1 MYGADRLK
9 EWERQQRLL
18 EQRRQQWQANQ
29 QRVASLRT
37 QSNKPAPK
45 QSFFNKVRDTF
56 DANTQADQYRR
67 EQKGQARLY
76 ADQQK
81 DMGRT
86 RISNN
91 PFQRGTNTFRS
102 LAETIKQPYEGL
114 GKGIST
120 AFGEGASLRDY
131 EAKTQQENLAHV
143 ENLRKQLAKPTTSL
157 ADRAV
162 LRSRI
167 GIASTAA
174 QNSYNRQIAQ
184 TQQLER
190 DADPRKQAG
199 NIVQIGTDLAGL
211 GVAGFAGKEFGTNA
225 AKLGFRQATKKALP
239 AIGQNAALN
248 VVQGGAG
255 ELQSNDPTM
264 AGALR
269 KAALGGAIGTVA
281 DLTLGG
287 FAALPSNRAYKNVV
301 KELANETDGAVV
313 RDTVKEIANDLPEE
327 TIDDISKQITKAT
340 DEATVDGIIKKA
352 ALEEGQLTNPIRKT
366 FEPLE
371 QVPTSGTVTKDPSII
386 YGFKQAKTPEQAR
399 DSVKVL
405 FPELD
410 DKAVNKA
417 SQELAQATDDNA
429 VYQALERAQ
438 AQRKAVTEGVD
449 NATPT
454 GELAPTPE
462 QQLAEAPAS
471 TAPIVAKQAPD
482 ADIQA
487 NQVVQ
492 SVDEAAAPVSAVQDA
507 VAPLADGERYT
518 TTNADISFGSDSSG
532 GTVSYKPD
540 GAGTQAKQVSYN
552 QLSEKTRTE
561 LITAEQNYARARA
574 NSKGFVKPG
583 TRGEVQI
590 AKEQLDIAQSNAI
603 EELGLQDYANKVD
616 SSGNVIQKT
625 YNDRYTDWAEA
636 KYKSLNPDEREIFAK
651 DAVANPEKYK
661 AQFEAEYRSTFYDSL
676 DVPKE
681 DLIIR
686 DGSGKAMSIDPKAP
700 QVGKTEG
707 TLKSAEDVIKEN
719 SIREISVPLV
729 GDQKFK
735 VTRVKVSD
743 LLKRDTDLAEYVK
756 TNPGKS
762 RFYKNQE
769 PTTALPVIG
778 KRVGEPGGLDQ
789 VIDGY
794 GRIKQAVDDGKE
806 YIDVNL
812 STDSDLNSLTPQPP
826 NTVAPVANPE
836 KYKAQVESDRIAD
849 ALGIPK
855 ADRTPT
861 ADAQVAGRVEMAM
874 AKGLSGDMTPQQIK
888 AELRARNGN
897 KPTTARSLKE
907 KPAKQTFEQVTKE
920 YQGNTGAARIDR
932 QSTIADLQ
940 KRYKLSKEE
949 KLNAILAID
958 DPSVQPISDQVAQL
972 TQEYKQL
979 TDSAYRAYTGKGINM
994 GYVESYLPR
1003 IYKNPETGQLI
1014 DRAEY
1019 ELLQQGSSRT
1029 RGREADKVATNWLV
1043 EKDPVKLLERYY
1055 DSMDRTVAGKAYL
1068 SKLEDN
1074 GLVIASTDMV
1084 PGLRP
1089 VVAEGLQAGNGM
1101 VYYANKDVANKLNT
1115 LFGSKEANNIV
1126 EAALDKAK
1134 GVNSLF
1140 QSVILS
1146 GGIPNT
1152 PLNAFGVMQVLKET
1166 MALHPYKAGKALIA
1180 GLSKDF
1186 ANNLFTKKKDILKLM
1201 AENDIDVRVDLT
1213 QTGKYG
1219 RERTK
1224 DAFKD
1229 QGIAGGINQAWNEF
1243 TNDST
1248 FGRFMPAL
1256 EVLHFENIYK
1266 AARGRGASIAD
1277 ASALAAES
1285 TKNFYGKTSVFKQSV
1300 RSKAVDDAAGAFLFA
1315 PRFRESM
1322 LNFWGKNAQAAIPT
1336 NWGKVAYR
1344 DNQKFLAASAA
1355 TFAAMTSLNESLNG
1369 VQMWDNPDGK
1379 KDKLIIPAAALDKL
1393 GINTNGKDVAIPFL
1407 PSLST
1412 VPRNIGMGAY
1422 NFAVGNDEEG
1432 WKNVK
1437 SFASIPIS
1445 LGMDVATN
1453 EDYFG
1458 SKIVEDGT
1466 PALDK
1471 RVQQGTY
1478 LLKNAMQ
1485 PWIREGLNIAGQK
1498 LPENVKAKLGI
1509 KEKSGVESASN
1520 ALELPF
1526 RFYNPK
1532 YYNYDKQFVPGG
1544 KEGEKFT
1551 FAEQRDRAKIG
1562 KEIKGIPDSLG
1573 LNKRQKAAYAK
1584 LNAVEFNDD
1593 GTLKEDSNPFYK
1605 VQRYSDLQDD
1615 KVFEAVKQRA
1625 KLNAKLNGKPID
1637 PIFSE
1642 SVAPEQR
1649 RVLLWKK
1656 TLPPGTSDPT
1666 VKKLYEQDWYLDYQN
1681 KERAYYDQK
1690 KAWNK
1695 EMGYKEPPQSTN
1707 PYPEASPELQKSMD
1721 FYFTLPKGTGA
1732 RSSWIKGNGGVWNQ
1746 MINYWESKDAWTN
1759 GERAKVGLGN
1769 VDDEKSGG
1777 SGGGKFGY
1785 SKGGKSGSGGGGS
1798 GKGAKLKTPKTYIT
1812 ELLGNVP
1819 NISSDEI
1826 AIRTAPKRAKFKV
1839 KTPGG
1844 KGRNYKKIKL
1854 S

>member
-18 EQRRQQWQANQ
+18 AQKRQQWQANEK
-29 QRVASLRT
+29 RVASLRV

-56 DANTQADQYRR
+56 DANTEADQYRR
-67 EQKGQARLY
+67 QQAGKAKLY
-76 ADQQK
+76 AQEQK

-157 ADRAV
+157 ADRAA

-199 NIVQIGTDLAGL
+199 NIIQIGTDLAGL
-211 GVAGFAGKEFGTNA
+211 GVAGFAGKKFGKDVA
-225 AKLGFRQATKKALP
+225 QLGWKQASARALP
-239 AIGQNAALN
+239 AIGQNAAIN
-248 VVQGGAG
+248 TIQGGSG
-255 ELQSNDPTM
+255 ELQSDDPTM

-301 KELANETDGAVV
+301 KELADETDGAVV

-340 DEATVDGIIKKA
+340 DEATVDQIIRQA
-352 ALEEGQLTNPIRKT
+352 ALDEGKITAPIRKT

-371 QVPTSGTVTKDPSII
+371 QVPTTGTATKDPSII

-417 SQELAQATDDNA
+417 SQDLAKATDDNT
-429 VYQALERAQ
+429 VNQVLERTQ
-438 AQRKAVTEGVD
+438 AQREAVTQGVD
-449 NATPT
+449 KATPT
-454 GELAPTPE
+454 GEIAPTPE
-462 QQLAEAPAS
+462 QQLAEVAQEQP
-471 TAPIVAKQAPD
+471 TAPVTSQQPVN
-482 ADIQA
+482 ADTQA
-487 NQVVQ
+487 NQVI
-492 SVDEAAAPVSAVQDA
+492 APDA
-507 VAPLADGERYT
+507 PTAQAPTVPGVNRVTEVP
-518 TTNADISFGSDSSG
+518 GS
-532 GTVSYKPD
+532 
-540 GAGTQAKQVSYN
+540 N
-552 QLSEKTRTE
+552 
-561 LITAEQNYARARA
+561 
-574 NSKGFVKPG
+574 
-583 TRGEVQI
+583 
-590 AKEQLDIAQSNAI
+590 
-603 EELGLQDYANKVD
+603 
-616 SSGNVIQKT
+616 
-625 YNDRYTDWAEA
+625 
-636 KYKSLNPDEREIFAK
+636 
-651 DAVANPEKYK
+651 
-661 AQFEAEYRSTFYDSL
+661 
-676 DVPKE
+676 
-681 DLIIR
+681 
-686 DGSGKAMSIDPKAP
+686 
-700 QVGKTEG
+700 
-707 TLKSAEDVIKEN
+707 
-719 SIREISVPLV
+719 
-729 GDQKFK
+729 
-735 VTRVKVSD
+735 
-743 LLKRDTDLAEYVK
+743 
-756 TNPGKS
+756 
-762 RFYKNQE
+762 
-769 PTTALPVIG
+769 
-778 KRVGEPGGLDQ
+778 
-789 VIDGY
+789 
-794 GRIKQAVDDGKE
+794 
-806 YIDVNL
+806 
-812 STDSDLNSLTPQPP
+812 
-826 NTVAPVANPE
+826 
-836 KYKAQVESDRIAD
+836 QVESDRIAD

-979 TDSAYRAYTGKGINM
+979 TDSAYRAYTGAGIDM

-1003 IYKNPETGQLI
+1003 IYKNPETGQMI

-1019 ELLQQGSSRT
+1019 ELLQQGTSRVK
-1029 RGREADKVATNWLV
+1029 GREADKVATDWLV

-1074 GLVIASTDMV
+1074 GLVVASTDMV

-1115 LFGSKEANNIV
+1115 LFGSKESNNIV

-1229 QGIAGGINQAWNEF
+1229 QGVTGGINQAWNEF

-1839 KTPGG
+1839 KTPSG

-1854 S
+1854 N

>member
-225 AKLGFRQATKKALP
+225 AKLGFRQAAKKALP

-301 KELANETDGAVV
+301 KELADETDGAVV

-454 GELAPTPE
+454 GEIAPTPE
-462 QQLAEAPAS
+462 QQIAEVAQNQP
-471 TAPIVAKQAPD
+471 TAQLTSKQAPD

-552 QLSEKTRTE
+552 QLSDKTRTE
-561 LITAEQNYARARA
+561 LVTAENNYAKARA
-574 NSKGFVKPG
+574 NSKGPVAPG

-590 AKEQLDIAQSNAI
+590 AKGQLDIAQSNAI

-651 DAVANPEKYK
+651 DAKANPEKYK
-661 AQFEAEYRSTFYDSL
+661 AQFEA
-676 DVPKE
+676 
-681 DLIIR
+681 
-686 DGSGKAMSIDPKAP
+686 
-700 QVGKTEG
+700 
-707 TLKSAEDVIKEN
+707 
-719 SIREISVPLV
+719 
-729 GDQKFK
+729 
-735 VTRVKVSD
+735 
-743 LLKRDTDLAEYVK
+743 
-756 TNPGKS
+756 
-762 RFYKNQE
+762 
-769 PTTALPVIG
+769 
-778 KRVGEPGGLDQ
+778 
-789 VIDGY
+789 
-794 GRIKQAVDDGKE
+794 
-806 YIDVNL
+806 
-812 STDSDLNSLTPQPP
+812 
-826 NTVAPVANPE
+826 
-836 KYKAQVESDRIAD
+836 DRIAD

-888 AELRARNGN
+888 AELRARDGN

-940 KRYKLSKEE
+940 NRYKLSDDE
-949 KLNAILAID
+949 KINAILTID
-958 DPSVQPISDQVAQL
+958 DPSVKPISDQVAQL
-972 TQEYKQL
+972 AEEYKQL
-979 TDSAYRAYTGKGINM
+979 TDSAYRAYTGAGIDM

-1003 IYKNPETGQLI
+1003 IYKNPETGQMI

-1019 ELLQQGSSRT
+1019 ELLQQGTSRVK
-1029 RGREADKVATNWLV
+1029 GREADKVATDWLV

-1074 GLVIASTDMV
+1074 GLVVASTDMV

-1115 LFGSKEANNIV
+1115 LFGSKESNNIV

-1229 QGIAGGINQAWNEF
+1229 QGVTGGINQAWNEF